1 MNQFSEP
8 EHITILRNTLRQFID
23 KEMPRDKVNQWDKD
37 DYFPRDVFD
46 KLCEL
51 GVTSLT
57 VPEEYGG
64 SGKDMM
70 ATIAIIEELASRSL
84 GIASGFIFCA
94 CYAGLNISEA
104 ASEAQKKELL
114 PKVAKG
120 KMLFSYGISEPDV
133 GADVASVRTKAVIDG
148 DEVIINGTKRWC
160 SGPNVTDFIYTIVR
174 SGPEED
180 RYKNLSLILIP
191 PKAKG
196 ITIEVQQTL
205 GQKGV
210 GGTCDVTF
218 EDVRVPIENIVGGP
232 DGWNNGWNKIV
243 STGLD
248 IEKIE
253 VSALALG
260 IARAAVEDA
269 WQYSQERIQFGK
281 PICHNQSVRHQLA
294 EVKTKLE
301 ACRLM
306 TYQGAWLAD
315 QDVVATVEMS
325 MSKLFVTETAL
336 EIVLTCQQILGAYG
350 YVRDFDME
358 RYVRD
363 MLAMPMIGG
372 SSSIQKNNIA
382 NRLNLPK

>member
-1 MNQFSEP
+1 
-8 EHITILRNTLRQFID
+8 
-23 KEMPRDKVNQWDKD
+23 
-37 DYFPRDVFD
+37 
-46 KLCEL
+46 
-51 GVTSLT
+51 
-57 VPEEYGG
+57 
-64 SGKDMM
+64 MM

-104 ASEAQKKELL
+104 ASEAQKQELL

-180 RYKNLSLILIP
+180 RYRNLSLILIP

-218 EDVRVPIENIVGGP
+218 EDVRVPIENIVGGR

-248 IEKIE
+248 VEKIE

-269 WQYSQERIQFGK
+269 WQYSQER
-281 PICHNQSVRHQLA
+281 
-294 EVKTKLE
+294 
-301 ACRLM
+301 
-306 TYQGAWLAD
+306 
-315 QDVVATVEMS
+315 
-325 MSKLFVTETAL
+325 
-336 EIVLTCQQILGAYG
+336 
-350 YVRDFDME
+350 
-358 RYVRD
+358 
-363 MLAMPMIGG
+363 MP
-372 SSSIQKNNIA
+372 
-382 NRLNLPK
+382 